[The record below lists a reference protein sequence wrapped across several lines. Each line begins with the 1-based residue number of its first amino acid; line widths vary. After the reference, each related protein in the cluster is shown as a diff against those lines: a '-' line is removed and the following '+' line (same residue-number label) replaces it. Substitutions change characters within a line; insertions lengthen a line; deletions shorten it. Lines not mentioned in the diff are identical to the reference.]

1 MHRQLRFGGMTP
13 TGEVCA
19 DLPRPSWSWQPLS
32 RPQLRTP
39 LRRDRLPLPPEP
51 FTPRLR
57 SFAASWRSTP
67 PPRIPRRWR
76 RATSARAIGAL
87 PSCAGRATAG
97 GRAAAATR
105 QATSAGRRSPASSG
119 SSGPRPTAAQTK
131 TGPEANSGQNDNGTE
146 LNDELL
152 GLHGNDRLSGGFGR
166 DILWG
171 DQLPVGNNTW
181 QHDIMDGGPGNDWI
195 YSSHGHND
203 IDGGAGN
210 DHIWGHY
217 GHGTIDCGPGWDVV
231 HTKHH
236 STYKLRHCERHLTH

>member
-1 MHRQLRFGGMTP
+1 MRRFAQTFVVLAAFVAPAAAHAAAARQVAVA
-13 TGEVCA
+13 TGTVHSA
-19 DLPRPSWSWQPLS
+19 
-32 RPQLRTP
+32 TA
-39 LRRDRLPLPPEP
+39 
-51 FTPRLR
+51 FIR
-57 SFAASWRSTP
+57 SELA
-67 PPRIPRRWR
+67 ID
-76 RATSARAIGAL
+76 ATSAD
-87 PSCAGRATAG
+87 PTAV
-97 GRAAAATR
+97 AAR
-105 QATSAGRRSPASSG
+105 DLCEGHRSPAVMC
-119 SSGPRPTAAQTK
+119 GPGNGRRTRGGGNKASHIGWPAV
-131 TGPEANSGQNDNGTE
+131 TGILWIVRPEATSGQNDNGTE

-152 GLHGNDRLSGGFGR
+152 GLHGNDRLSGGFGH

-181 QHDIMDGGPGNDWI
+181 QHDVMDGGAGNDWI

-236 STYKLRHCERHLTH
+236 STYKLRNCERHLDH